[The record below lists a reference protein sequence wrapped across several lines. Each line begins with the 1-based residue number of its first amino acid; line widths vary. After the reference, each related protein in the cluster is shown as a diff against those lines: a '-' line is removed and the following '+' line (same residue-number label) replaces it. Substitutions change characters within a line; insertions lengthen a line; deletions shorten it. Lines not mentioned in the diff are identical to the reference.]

1 MSTLTSCLP
10 CEKSVSG
17 TCAERLK
24 STTERRFLCLE
35 LLNELLPLVLGCE
48 VLLPLVLG
56 CEVWRLE
63 SSTSLDSSGLM
74 VERGGVGESGASL
87 IIIKLIY
94 IILFYISTFLNSTLL
109 PSNQTLKYEGQNWPG

>member
-1 MSTLTSCLP
+1 MLTSCLP

-35 LLNELLPLVLGCE
+35 LLKEF
-48 VLLPLVLG
+48 LPLVLG

-74 VERGGVGESGASL
+74 VLVVSGVVVGESGASL
-87 IIIKLIY
+87 IIYFMKIFHQFTVFGL
-94 IILFYISTFLNSTLL
+94 
-109 PSNQTLKYEGQNWPG
+109 

>member
-1 MSTLTSCLP
+1 MLTSCLP

-35 LLNELLPLVLGCE
+35 LLKEF
-48 VLLPLVLG
+48 LPLVLG

-74 VERGGVGESGASL
+74 VLVVSGVVVGESGASL
-87 IIIKLIY
+87 IIYFMK
-94 IILFYISTFLNSTLL
+94 ILFTSSHGLDCDTVDTLTFFEQIN
-109 PSNQTLKYEGQNWPG
+109 YENDEQFVHVGSYM